1 VEADNLYKNEEI
13 SQKPNPT
20 QPSVDFSI
28 STLITLDLHL
38 LLLLLLLLTFPI
50 PPGSYFVP
58 SIISL
63 FHFHSNARFQFPT
76 SSLTSII
83 HFHAERSILEFEDGF

>member
-1 VEADNLYKNEEI
+1 MVESGDTWKLTPLSTKTKISLKNL
-13 SQKPNPT
+13 T

-50 PPGSYFVP
+50 PP
-58 SIISL
+58 
-63 FHFHSNARFQFPT
+63 
-76 SSLTSII
+76 
-83 HFHAERSILEFEDGF
+83 ERAILEFEDGF